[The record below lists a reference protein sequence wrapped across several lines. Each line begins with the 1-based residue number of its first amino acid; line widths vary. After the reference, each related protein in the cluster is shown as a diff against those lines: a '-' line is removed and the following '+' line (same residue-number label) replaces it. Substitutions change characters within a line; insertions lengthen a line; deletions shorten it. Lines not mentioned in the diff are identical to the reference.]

1 MAKRPKRFFAGDEV
15 SDSDSNSGMKEAY
28 DKAQEERAKTPSAD
42 YGDYI
47 PQSSS
52 ATTKASAKPAPKPA
66 PETSSVRR
74 VNREDVESAISKAA
88 EPSSVRKLSREEGE
102 SIRKA
107 SAPAKSESTP
117 VSAKKETYKDFSGN
131 IQTKKSTTDRDAES
145 AARRE
150 KVSETLK
157 NVGSGIGS
165 LFSKAVENYKST
177 VPRYNKEKKMAKGGT
192 ASSRA
197 DGIAQRGKTRGTI
210 AAMCG
215 GGMAKGKR

>member
-47 PQSSS
+47 PKSSS
-52 ATTKASAKPAPKPA
+52 DTTKATARPTPKPAPKPA

-74 VNREDVESAISKAA
+74 VNREDVESSISKAA

-107 SAPAKSESTP
+107 SAPAKPDVTKMP
-117 VSAKKETYKDFSGN
+117 VNDR
-131 IQTKKSTTDRDAES
+131 IKKSIEDSVSS
-145 AARRE
+145 AR
-150 KVSETLK
+150 S
-157 NVGSGIGS
+157 GSGKTDTRSVNERIRS
-165 LFSKAVENYKST
+165 SIRST
-177 VPRYNKEKKMAKGGT
+177 FGFAKGGKVSS
-192 ASSRA
+192 ASSRG
-197 DGIAQRGKTRGTI
+197 DGIATKGKTRGRL
-210 AAMCG
+210 C
-215 GGMAKGKR
+215 

>member
-52 ATTKASAKPAPKPA
+52 DTTKATAKPTPKPAPKPA

-74 VNREDVESAISKAA
+74 VNREDVESSISKAA

-102 SIRKA
+102 SIKKS
-107 SAPAKSESTP
+107 SAPAKPDVTKMP
-117 VSAKKETYKDFSGN
+117 VNDR
-131 IQTKKSTTDRDAES
+131 IKKSIEDSVSS
-145 AARRE
+145 AR
-150 KVSETLK
+150 S
-157 NVGSGIGS
+157 GSGKTDTRSVNERIRS
-165 LFSKAVENYKST
+165 SIRST
-177 VPRYNKEKKMAKGGT
+177 FGFAKGGKVSS
-192 ASSRA
+192 ASNRA
-197 DGIAQRGKTRGTI
+197 DGIATKGKTRGKI
-210 AAMCG
+210 C
-215 GGMAKGKR
+215 